1 MQLPTRLGTDED
13 GHIIN
18 QTNRMRIQVMYRSVI
33 EEVIGLLKKQFGEV
47 LHSVYV
53 YDSIGRGTAVAGKSD
68 LDLTVIVRETV
79 QIDALREETEDLL
92 ERHPEIIKVD
102 YDIGILDTVLSPEN
116 LYEWG
121 FWMRHACSCID
132 GFDLSHQFPNMKPD
146 VRISR
151 ALNRDLSVQLRMAHE
166 KLEAGE
172 MTQMTQ
178 MEKRSL
184 VKRMIRGAYLHV
196 NVKDQ
201 SFAST
206 IEDSLFILRLY
217 FPEDKLIEDL
227 ALAIDRMELSDD
239 WLHELLHRYELMFI

>member
-1 MQLPTRLGTDED
+1 MQLPTRLGTDEA
-13 GHIIN
+13 GYIIN
-18 QTNRMRIQVMYRSVI
+18 QTSRMRIQVMYRPVI
-33 EEVIGLLKKQFGEV
+33 DEVIGLLKKQFGEV

-53 YDSIGRGTAVAGKSD
+53 YGSIGRGTAVAGKSD
-68 LDLTVIVRETV
+68 LDLTVIVKETV
-79 QIDALREETEDLL
+79 HIDALREETEDLL

-121 FWMRHACSCID
+121 FWIRHVCSCID
-132 GFDLSHQFPNMKPD
+132 GFDLSDQFPDMKPD

-172 MTQMTQ
+172 MTRIG
-178 MEKRSL
+178 KRSL

-206 IEDSLFILRLY
+206 IEDSLSILRLY
-217 FPEDKLIEDL
+217 FPENILIEDL
-227 ALAIDRMELSDD
+227 AKSTDKMELSDE
-239 WLHELLHRYELMFI
+239 WLRELLHRYALTFV

>member
-1 MQLPTRLGTDED
+1 MQLPTRFGTDEA
-13 GHIIN
+13 GYIIN
-18 QTNRMRIQVMYRSVI
+18 QTSRMNIQVMFRPVI

-53 YDSIGRGTAVAGKSD
+53 YGSIGRGTAVAGKSD
-68 LDLTVIVRETV
+68 LDLTVIVRKDV
-79 QIDALREETEDLL
+79 QIDALKEGTQGLL

-102 YDIGILDTVLSPEN
+102 YDIGMLGTVLSPEN

-121 FWMRHACSCID
+121 FWIRHVCSCID
-132 GFDLSHQFPNMKPD
+132 GFDLSDQFSDMKPD

-166 KLEAGE
+166 KLEAGK
-172 MTQMTQ
+172 MTQT
-178 MEKRSL
+178 EKRSL

-201 SFAST
+201 SFAFT
-206 IEDSLFILRLY
+206 IEDSLSILRLY
-217 FPEDKLIEDL
+217 FPENILIEDL
-227 ALAIDRMELSDD
+227 AKSTDKMELSDE
-239 WLHELLHRYELMFI
+239 WLRELLHRYALTFI

>member
-1 MQLPTRLGTDED
+1 MQLPTRLGTDEA
-13 GHIIN
+13 GYIIN
-18 QTNRMRIQVMYRSVI
+18 QTSRMRIQVMYRPVI
-33 EEVIGLLKKQFGEV
+33 DEVIGLLKKQFGEV

-53 YDSIGRGTAVAGKSD
+53 YGSIGRGTAVAGKSD
-68 LDLTVIVRETV
+68 LDLTVIVKETV
-79 QIDALREETEDLL
+79 HIDALREETEDLL

-121 FWMRHACSCID
+121 FWIRHVCSCLD
-132 GFDLSHQFPNMKPD
+132 GFDLSDQFPDMKPD

-172 MTQMTQ
+172 MTRMG
-178 MEKRSL
+178 KRSL

-206 IEDSLFILRLY
+206 IEDSLSILRLY
-217 FPEDKLIEDL
+217 FPENILIEDL
-227 ALAIDRMELSDD
+227 AKSTDKMELSDE
-239 WLHELLHRYELMFI
+239 WLRELLHRYALTFV

>member
-1 MQLPTRLGTDED
+1 MQLPTRLGTDEA
-13 GHIIN
+13 GYIIN
-18 QTNRMRIQVMYRSVI
+18 QTSRMHIQVMFRPVI
-33 EEVIGLLKKQFGEV
+33 EEVIDLLKKHFGEV

-53 YDSIGRGTAVAGKSD
+53 YGSIGRGTAVAGKSD
-68 LDLTVIVRETV
+68 LDLTVIVRKDV
-79 QIDALREETEDLL
+79 QIDALKEETQGLL

-102 YDIGILDTVLSPEN
+102 YDIGMLGTVLSPKN

-121 FWMRHACSCID
+121 FWIRHVCSCIN
-132 GFDLSHQFPNMKPD
+132 GFDLSHQFPDMKPD
-146 VRISR
+146 VRISH

-172 MTQMTQ
+172 MTQ

-201 SFAST
+201 SYAST
-206 IEDSLFILRLY
+206 IEDSLSILRLY
-217 FPEDKLIEDL
+217 FPENILIEDL
-227 ALAIDRMELSDD
+227 AKSADKMELSDE
-239 WLHELLHRYELMFI
+239 WLRELLHRYALTFV

>member
-13 GHIIN
+13 GYIMN
-18 QTNRMRIQVMYRSVI
+18 QTSGMRIQAMFRPVI
-33 EEVIGLLKKQFGEV
+33 EEVMGLLKKQFGEV

-53 YDSIGRGTAVAGKSD
+53 YGSIGRGTAVPGKSD
-68 LDLTVIVRETV
+68 LDLTVILREDV
-79 QIDALREETEDLL
+79 QMGSLREETQNLL
-92 ERHPEIIKVD
+92 GRHAEIFKVD

-121 FWMRHACSCID
+121 FWIRHVCSCIE
-132 GFDLSHQFPNMKPD
+132 GCDLSDQFPNMKPD

-151 ALNRDLSVQLRMAHE
+151 ALNRELTAQLRKAHE
-166 KLEAGE
+166 KLEAGD
-172 MTQMTQ
+172 MAQT
-178 MEKRSL
+178 EKRSL
-184 VKRMIRGAYLHV
+184 VKRMIRGAYLQI

-206 IEDSLFILRLY
+206 IKDSLSILRLY

-227 ALAIDRMELSDD
+227 TIMADKIVLSDE
-239 WLHELLHRYELMFI
+239 ELYGVLLRFEAAFT

>member
-1 MQLPTRLGTDED
+1 MQLPTRLGTDEA
-13 GHIIN
+13 GYIIN
-18 QTNRMRIQVMYRSVI
+18 QTSRMRIQVMYRPVI
-33 EEVIGLLKKQFGEV
+33 DEVIGLLKKQFGEV

-53 YDSIGRGTAVAGKSD
+53 YGSIGRGTAVAGKSD
-68 LDLTVIVRETV
+68 LDLTVIVKETV
-79 QIDALREETEDLL
+79 HIDALREETEDLL

-121 FWMRHACSCID
+121 FWIRHVCSCID
-132 GFDLSHQFPNMKPD
+132 GFDLSDQFPDMKPD

-172 MTQMTQ
+172 MTRIG
-178 MEKRSL
+178 KRSL

-206 IEDSLFILRLY
+206 IEDSLSILRLY
-217 FPEDKLIEDL
+217 FPENILIEDL
-227 ALAIDRMELSDD
+227 AKSTDKMELSDE
-239 WLHELLHRYELMFI
+239 WLRELLHRYALNFV

>member
-1 MQLPTRLGTDED
+1 MQLPTRLGTDEA
-13 GHIIN
+13 GYIIN
-18 QTNRMRIQVMYRSVI
+18 QTSRIHIQVMFRPVI
-33 EEVIGLLKKQFGEV
+33 EEVIDLLKKQFGEV

-53 YDSIGRGTAVAGKSD
+53 YGSIGRGTAVAGKSD

-79 QIDALREETEDLL
+79 HIDALREETEDLL

-121 FWMRHACSCID
+121 FWIRHVCSCID
-132 GFDLSHQFPNMKPD
+132 GFDLSDQFPDMKPD

-151 ALNRDLSVQLRMAHE
+151 ALNRNLSVQLRMANE

-172 MTQMTQ
+172 MTQ

-206 IEDSLFILRLY
+206 IEDSLSILRLY
-217 FPEDKLIEDL
+217 FPENILIEDL
-227 ALAIDRMELSDD
+227 AKSTDKMELSDE
-239 WLHELLHRYELMFI
+239 WLRELLHRYALTFV

>member
-1 MQLPTRLGTDED
+1 MQLPTRLGTDEA
-13 GHIIN
+13 GYIIN
-18 QTNRMRIQVMYRSVI
+18 QTSRMRIQVMYRPVI
-33 EEVIGLLKKQFGEV
+33 DEVVGLLKKQFGEV

-53 YDSIGRGTAVAGKSD
+53 YGSIGRGTAVAGKSD

-79 QIDALREETEDLL
+79 HIDALREETEDLL

-121 FWMRHACSCID
+121 FWIRHVCSCID
-132 GFDLSHQFPNMKPD
+132 GFDLSDQFPDMKPD

-172 MTQMTQ
+172 MTRIG
-178 MEKRSL
+178 KRSL

-206 IEDSLFILRLY
+206 IEDSLSILRLY
-217 FPEDKLIEDL
+217 FPENILIEDL
-227 ALAIDRMELSDD
+227 AKSTDKMELSDE
-239 WLHELLHRYELMFI
+239 WLRELLHRYALTFV

>member
-1 MQLPTRLGTDED
+1 MQLPTRLGTDEA
-13 GHIIN
+13 GYIIN
-18 QTNRMRIQVMYRSVI
+18 QTSRMRIQVMYRPVI
-33 EEVIGLLKKQFGEV
+33 DEVIGLLKKQFGEV

-53 YDSIGRGTAVAGKSD
+53 YGSIGRGTAVAGKSD
-68 LDLTVIVRETV
+68 LDLTVIVKETV
-79 QIDALREETEDLL
+79 HIDALREETEDLL

-121 FWMRHACSCID
+121 FWIRHVCSCID
-132 GFDLSHQFPNMKPD
+132 GFDLSDQFPDMKPD

-172 MTQMTQ
+172 MTRMG
-178 MEKRSL
+178 KRSL

-206 IEDSLFILRLY
+206 IEDSLSILRLY
-217 FPEDKLIEDL
+217 FPENILIEDL
-227 ALAIDRMELSDD
+227 AKSTDKMELSDE
-239 WLHELLHRYELMFI
+239 WLRELLHRYALTFV

>member
-1 MQLPTRLGTDED
+1 MFRP
-13 GHIIN
+13 
-18 QTNRMRIQVMYRSVI
+18 VI
-33 EEVIGLLKKQFGEV
+33 DEVIGLLKKQFGEV

-53 YDSIGRGTAVAGKSD
+53 YGSIGRGTAVARKSD

-79 QIDALREETEDLL
+79 HIDDLREETQDLL

-102 YDIGILDTVLSPEN
+102 YDIGILDEVLSREN

-121 FWMRHACSCID
+121 FWIRHVCSCIE
-132 GFDLSHQFPNMKPD
+132 GFDLSDQFPDMKPNE
-146 VRISR
+146 RISR
-151 ALNRDLSVQLRMAHE
+151 ALNRDLSVQLRIADE

-172 MTQMTQ
+172 MTQV
-178 MEKRSL
+178 EKRSL

-201 SFAST
+201 SYVST

-217 FPEDKLIEDL
+217 FPEDILIEDL
-227 ALAIDRMELSDD
+227 AKSADKMELSDE
-239 WLHELLHRYELMFI
+239 WLRELLHRYELTFV